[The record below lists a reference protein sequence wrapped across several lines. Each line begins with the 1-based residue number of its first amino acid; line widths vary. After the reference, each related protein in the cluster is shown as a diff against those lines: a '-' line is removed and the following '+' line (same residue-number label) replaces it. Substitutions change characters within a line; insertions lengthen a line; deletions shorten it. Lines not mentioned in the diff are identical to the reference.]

1 MIKASNFLVKFLH
14 RVIDLTDFLCRNVER
29 INWSDELV
37 MSLRTQF
44 RKVLPSISVTEQ
56 EALDAGDV
64 WLEGSIYRGKPDFN
78 ALRAVPEATLS
89 ADEQAFMNGPVKE
102 LMGMIDD
109 SVIQNSKHLPENI
122 LDFLKKERFFS
133 LIIPKSY
140 GGLEFSPY
148 ANSTIVGTIATKS
161 SAVAV
166 TVMVPNSLGPGEL
179 LMHFGTEEQRA
190 HYLPRL
196 ANGTDIPCFALTS
209 PEAGSDAGGIPDQG
223 IVTKGIYN
231 GQETLGL
238 EVTWDKRYITLAPI
252 ASVLGLAFKVFDPNG
267 LLGGKEE
274 LGITCAL
281 IPKSHPGV
289 ELGNR
294 HDPMGIRFYNG
305 TTRGN
310 KVFIPME
317 FIIGGQKN
325 IGRGWQMLVSCLG
338 AGRGISLPA
347 LGVSTSQV
355 ALKSA
360 SEYAAVREQFGLS
373 IGQFEGIQEKLADIA
388 GKTYLQESMRVLTT
402 EGLGMGLK
410 PSVVT
415 AIAKYHMTEI
425 GRDVLDSAMDI
436 LAGKAIQNGP
446 QNTLASGYVAQ
457 PIAITVEG
465 ANILTRNLMIFGQGV
480 MRCHPHLQE
489 MVESIHSEDADA
501 DSKFNKKFRQTVG
514 YGISNGLRAF
524 GLGLM
529 PFMASSQSELPEV
542 RRYEKA
548 VMQLS
553 SRLALFADF
562 SLLVLGGKL
571 KQAEMLSARLGDVM
585 SYLYAAMASI
595 KYYEQKVA
603 ESERA
608 QAAPY
613 FHYATRWALMSAE
626 NALHKFLDNFP
637 ASVPRKFLRVATL
650 QFNHRMPKID
660 DNLIRELAGAA
671 QHDTA
676 FKSQITKLIKPISGD
691 GHDINEQAYKAKM
704 ACLDLL
710 KVLKKSLRSKQ
721 VKPGVRFVDTLD
733 NALAANVIDT
743 EQYAKLVDY
752 NKKREKA
759 IRVDEFDFDLNLIDD
774 TLEAHGD
781 IQKAS

>member
-1 MIKASNFLVKFLH
+1 
-14 RVIDLTDFLCRNVER
+14 
-29 INWSDELV
+29 
-37 MSLRTQF
+37 MSLRTKLK
-44 RKVLPSISVTEQ
+44 KVLPSISITEQ

-64 WLEGSIYRGKPDFN
+64 WLEGSIYQGKPDFD
-78 ALRAVPEATLS
+78 ALRDVPAAKLS
-89 ADEQAFMNGPVKE
+89 AEEQAFLDGPVKE
-102 LMGMIDD
+102 LLSMIDD
-109 SVIQNSKHLPENI
+109 SEIQNGVHLPDYI

-133 LIIPKSY
+133 LIIPKSF

-148 ANSTIVGTIATKS
+148 ANSTIVATIATKS

-179 LMHFGTEEQRA
+179 LLHFGTKEQQD

-196 ANGTDIPCFALTS
+196 ANGRDIPCFALTS
-209 PEAGSDAGGIPDQG
+209 PEAGSDAGGIPDIGVVKRGQF
-223 IVTKGIYN
+223 N
-231 GQETLGL
+231 GEEVLGL
-238 EVTWDKRYITLAPI
+238 EITWDKRYITLAPI
-252 ASVLGLAFKVFDPNG
+252 ATVLGLAFKVVDPDG
-267 LLGGKEE
+267 LLGGKEN

-281 IPKSHPGV
+281 IPKDHPGV

-305 TTRGN
+305 TTRGE
-310 KVFIPME
+310 KVFVPMD

-347 LGVSTSQV
+347 LGVSSSQV
-355 ALKSA
+355 AFKGA
-360 SEYAAVREQFGLS
+360 SEYAAVREQFGLA

-388 GKTYLQESMRVLTT
+388 GKTYLQEAMRVLTT

-425 GRDVLDSAMDI
+425 GRNVLDSAMDI
-436 LAGKAIQNGP
+436 QAGKAIQNGP

-480 MRCHPHLQE
+480 MRCHPYLQS
-489 MVESIHSEDADA
+489 MVESIHSEDKNAD
-501 DSKFNKKFRQTVG
+501 KEFNSILRKTVG
-514 YGISNGLRAF
+514 YSVANSLRAF
-524 GLGLM
+524 RLGVL
-529 PFMASSQSELPEV
+529 PFTAGAKSSLPEV
-542 RRYEKA
+542 RTYEKA
-548 VMQLS
+548 AHKLS
-553 SRLALFADF
+553 AKLAVYADF

-585 SYLYAAMASI
+585 SFLYAAMASI

-603 ESERA
+603 SSERE

-613 FHYATRWALMSAE
+613 FHYATRFALQSAE
-626 NALHKFLDNFP
+626 EALHKFLDNFP
-637 ASVPRKFLRVATL
+637 ASGTRKFMRFITM
-650 QFNHRMPKID
+650 NYSMKMPKISD
-660 DNLIRELAGAA
+660 DLIRELATQA
-671 QHDTA
+671 QMDTA
-676 FKSQITKLIKPISGD
+676 FKAQITHLVKPIEGD
-691 GHDINEQAYKAKM
+691 GHHINEQAYKAKM

-710 KVLKKSLRSKQ
+710 AKVKKALRAKTI
-721 VKPGVRFVDTLD
+721 KPGVRFAETLD
-733 NALAANVIDT
+733 NALVASVIN
-743 EQYAKLVDY
+743 EEEYAKLIDY

-759 IRVDEFDFDLNLIDD
+759 IRVDEFDFDMNLLDD
-774 TLEAHGD
+774 NAKPVNPLKSVVNE
-781 IQKAS
+781 

>member
-1 MIKASNFLVKFLH
+1 
-14 RVIDLTDFLCRNVER
+14 
-29 INWSDELV
+29 
-37 MSLRTQF
+37 MSLRTKLK
-44 RKVLPSISVTEQ
+44 KVLPSISITEQ

-64 WLEGSIYRGKPDFN
+64 WLEGSIYQGKPDFS
-78 ALRAVPEATLS
+78 ALRAVPAAALS
-89 ADEQAFMNGPVKE
+89 EDEQAFIDGPLQK
-102 LMGMIDD
+102 LLGMIDETE
-109 SVIQNSKHLPENI
+109 IQNGIHLPEYI

-133 LIIPKSY
+133 LIIPKSF

-179 LMHFGTEEQRA
+179 LLHFGTQEQQA

-196 ANGTDIPCFALTS
+196 ANGRDIPCFALTS
-209 PEAGSDAGGIPDQG
+209 PEAGSDAGGIPDLG
-223 IVTKGIYN
+223 VVTKGMHN
-231 GQETLGL
+231 GEEVLGL
-238 EVTWDKRYITLAPI
+238 EITWDKRYITLAPI
-252 ASVLGLAFKVFDPNG
+252 ATVLGLAFKVVDPNG
-267 LLGGKEE
+267 LLGGKEN

-281 IPKSHPGV
+281 IPKEHPGV

-294 HDPMGIRFYNG
+294 HNPMGIRFYNG

-310 KVFIPME
+310 KVFVPMD

-347 LGVSTSQV
+347 LGVSSSQV
-355 ALKSA
+355 AFKSA
-360 SEYAAVREQFGLS
+360 SEYAAVREQFGLA

-388 GKTYLQESMRVLTT
+388 GKTYLQEAMRVLTT

-436 LAGKAIQNGP
+436 QAGKAIQNGP

-480 MRCHPHLQE
+480 MRCHPYLQS
-489 MVESIHSEDADA
+489 MVESIHSEDKNAD
-501 DSKFNKKFRQTVG
+501 KEFNRILRKTVG
-514 YGISNGLRAF
+514 YSVANSLRAF
-524 GLGLM
+524 RLGVL
-529 PFMASSQSELPEV
+529 PFTAGAESSFPEV
-542 RRYEKA
+542 REYEKA
-548 VMQLS
+548 AHKLS
-553 SRLALFADF
+553 AKLAVYADF

-585 SYLYAAMASI
+585 SFLYAAMASI

-603 ESERA
+603 SSERE

-613 FHYATRWALMSAE
+613 FHYATRFALQSAE
-626 NALHKFLDNFP
+626 QALHKFLDNFP
-637 ASVPRKFLRVATL
+637 ASGTRKFMRFITM
-650 QFNHRMPKID
+650 NYSTKMPKISD
-660 DNLIRELAGAA
+660 DLIRELATQA
-671 QHDTA
+671 QLDTA
-676 FKSQITKLIKPISGD
+676 FKKQITHLVKPIEGD
-691 GHDINEQAYKAKM
+691 GHYINEQAYKAKM
-704 ACLDLL
+704 ECLDLL
-710 KVLKKSLRSKQ
+710 AKVKKALRAKTI
-721 VKPGVRFVDTLD
+721 KPGIRFALTLD
-733 NALAANVIDT
+733 NALVANVIT
-743 EQYAKLVDY
+743 EEEYAKLIDY
-752 NKKREKA
+752 NKKRELA
-759 IRVDEFDFDLNLIDD
+759 IRVDEFDFDMNLLDENAQPVNP
-774 TLEAHGD
+774 LKSVVNE
-781 IQKAS
+781 

>member
-1 MIKASNFLVKFLH
+1 
-14 RVIDLTDFLCRNVER
+14 
-29 INWSDELV
+29 
-37 MSLRTQF
+37 MSLRTKLK
-44 RKVLPSISVTEQ
+44 KVLPSISITEQ

-64 WLEGSIYRGKPDFN
+64 WLEGSIYQGKPDFD
-78 ALRAVPEATLS
+78 ALRDVPAAKLS
-89 ADEQAFMNGPVKE
+89 AEEQAFLDGPVKE
-102 LMGMIDD
+102 LLSMIDD
-109 SVIQNSKHLPENI
+109 SEIQNGVHLPDYI

-133 LIIPKSY
+133 LIIPKSF

-148 ANSTIVGTIATKS
+148 ANSTIVATIATKS

-179 LMHFGTEEQRA
+179 LLHFGTKEQQD

-196 ANGTDIPCFALTS
+196 ANGRDIPCFALTS
-209 PEAGSDAGGIPDQG
+209 PEAGSDAGGIPDIGVVKRGQF
-223 IVTKGIYN
+223 N
-231 GQETLGL
+231 GEEVLGL
-238 EVTWDKRYITLAPI
+238 EITWDKRYITLAPI
-252 ASVLGLAFKVFDPNG
+252 ATVLGLAFKVVDPDG
-267 LLGGKEE
+267 LLGGKEN

-281 IPKSHPGV
+281 IPKDHPGV

-305 TTRGN
+305 TTRGE
-310 KVFIPME
+310 KVFVPMD

-347 LGVSTSQV
+347 LGVSSSQV
-355 ALKSA
+355 AFKGA
-360 SEYAAVREQFGLS
+360 SEYAAVREQFGLA

-388 GKTYLQESMRVLTT
+388 GKTYLQEAMRVLTT

-425 GRDVLDSAMDI
+425 GRNVLDSAMDI
-436 LAGKAIQNGP
+436 QAGKAIQNGP

-480 MRCHPHLQE
+480 MRCHPYLQT
-489 MVESIHSEDADA
+489 MVESIHSEDKNAD
-501 DSKFNKKFRQTVG
+501 KEFNSILRKTVG
-514 YGISNGLRAF
+514 YSVANSLRAF
-524 GLGLM
+524 RLGVL
-529 PFMASSQSELPEV
+529 PFTAGAKSSLPEV
-542 RRYEKA
+542 REYEKA
-548 VMQLS
+548 AHKLS
-553 SRLALFADF
+553 AKLAVYADF

-585 SYLYAAMASI
+585 SFLYAAMASI

-603 ESERA
+603 SSERE

-613 FHYATRWALMSAE
+613 FHYATRFALQSAE
-626 NALHKFLDNFP
+626 EALHKFLDNFP
-637 ASVPRKFLRVATL
+637 ASGTRKFMRFITM
-650 QFNHRMPKID
+650 NYSMKMPKISD
-660 DNLIRELAGAA
+660 DLIRELATQA
-671 QHDTA
+671 QMDTA
-676 FKSQITKLIKPISGD
+676 FKAQITHLVKPIEGD
-691 GHDINEQAYKAKM
+691 GHHINEQAYKAKM

-710 KVLKKSLRSKQ
+710 AKVKKALRAKTI
-721 VKPGVRFVDTLD
+721 KPGVRFAETLD
-733 NALAANVIDT
+733 NALVASVIN
-743 EQYAKLVDY
+743 EEEYAKLIDY

-759 IRVDEFDFDLNLIDD
+759 IRVDEFDFDMNLLDENAKPVNP
-774 TLEAHGD
+774 LKSVVNE
-781 IQKAS
+781 

>member
-1 MIKASNFLVKFLH
+1 
-14 RVIDLTDFLCRNVER
+14 
-29 INWSDELV
+29 
-37 MSLRTQF
+37 MSLRTKLK
-44 RKVLPSISVTEQ
+44 KVLPSISITEQ

-64 WLEGSIYRGKPDFN
+64 WLEGSIYQGKPDFD
-78 ALRAVPEATLS
+78 ALRDVPAAKLS
-89 ADEQAFMNGPVKE
+89 AEEQAFLDGPVKE
-102 LMGMIDD
+102 LLSMIDD
-109 SVIQNSKHLPENI
+109 SEIQNGVHLPDYI

-133 LIIPKSY
+133 LIIPKSF

-148 ANSTIVGTIATKS
+148 ANSTIVATIATKS

-179 LMHFGTEEQRA
+179 LLHFGTKEQQD

-196 ANGTDIPCFALTS
+196 ANGRDIPCFALTS
-209 PEAGSDAGGIPDQG
+209 PEAGSDAGGIPDIGVVKRGQF
-223 IVTKGIYN
+223 N
-231 GQETLGL
+231 GEEVLGL
-238 EVTWDKRYITLAPI
+238 EITWDKRYITLAPI
-252 ASVLGLAFKVFDPNG
+252 ATVLGLAFKVVDPDG
-267 LLGGKEE
+267 LLGGKEN

-281 IPKSHPGV
+281 IPKDHPGV
-289 ELGNR
+289 QLGNR

-305 TTRGN
+305 TTRGE
-310 KVFIPME
+310 KVFVPMD

-347 LGVSTSQV
+347 LGVSSSQV
-355 ALKSA
+355 AFKGA
-360 SEYAAVREQFGLS
+360 SEYAAVREQFGLA

-388 GKTYLQESMRVLTT
+388 GKTYLQEAMRVLTT

-425 GRDVLDSAMDI
+425 GRNVLDSAMDI
-436 LAGKAIQNGP
+436 QAGKAIQNGP

-480 MRCHPHLQE
+480 MRCHPYLQS
-489 MVESIHSEDADA
+489 MVESIHSEDKNAD
-501 DSKFNKKFRQTVG
+501 KEFNSILRKTVG
-514 YGISNGLRAF
+514 YSVANSLRAF
-524 GLGLM
+524 RLGVL
-529 PFMASSQSELPEV
+529 PFTAGAKSSLPEV
-542 RRYEKA
+542 REYEKA
-548 VMQLS
+548 AHKLS
-553 SRLALFADF
+553 AKLAVYADF

-585 SYLYAAMASI
+585 SFLYAAMASI

-603 ESERA
+603 SSERE

-613 FHYATRWALMSAE
+613 FHYATRFALQSAE
-626 NALHKFLDNFP
+626 EALHKFLDNFP
-637 ASVPRKFLRVATL
+637 ASGTRKFMRFITM
-650 QFNHRMPKID
+650 NYSMKMPKISD
-660 DNLIRELAGAA
+660 DLIRELATQA
-671 QHDTA
+671 QMDTA
-676 FKSQITKLIKPISGD
+676 FKAQITHLVNPIEGD
-691 GHDINEQAYKAKM
+691 GHYINEQAYKAKM

-710 KVLKKSLRSKQ
+710 AKVKKALRAKTI
-721 VKPGVRFVDTLD
+721 KPGVRFAETLD
-733 NALAANVIDT
+733 NALVASVIN
-743 EQYAKLVDY
+743 EEEYAKLIDY

-759 IRVDEFDFDLNLIDD
+759 IRVDEFDFDMNLLDD
-774 TLEAHGD
+774 NAKPVNPLKSVVNE
-781 IQKAS
+781 

>member
-1 MIKASNFLVKFLH
+1 
-14 RVIDLTDFLCRNVER
+14 
-29 INWSDELV
+29 
-37 MSLRTQF
+37 MSLRTKLK
-44 RKVLPSISVTEQ
+44 KVLPSISITEQ

-64 WLEGSIYRGKPDFN
+64 WLEGSIYQGKPDFS
-78 ALRAVPEATLS
+78 ALRAVSAATLS
-89 ADEQAFMNGPVKE
+89 ADEQAFIDGPLQE
-102 LMGMIDD
+102 LLGMIDD
-109 SVIQNSKHLPENI
+109 TEIQSGVHLPDYI
-122 LDFLKKERFFS
+122 LEFLKKERFFS
-133 LIIPKSY
+133 LIIPKSF

-148 ANSTIVGTIATKS
+148 ANSTIVATIATKS

-179 LMHFGTEEQRA
+179 LLHFGTQEQQA

-196 ANGTDIPCFALTS
+196 ANGRDIPCFALTS
-209 PEAGSDAGGIPDQG
+209 PEAGSDAGGIPDIG
-223 IVTKGIYN
+223 VVTKGMHN
-231 GQETLGL
+231 GEEVLGL
-238 EVTWDKRYITLAPI
+238 EITWDKRYITLAPI
-252 ASVLGLAFKVFDPNG
+252 ATVLGLAFKVVDPEG
-267 LLGGKEE
+267 LLGGKEN

-281 IPKSHPGV
+281 IPKEHPGV

-310 KVFIPME
+310 KVFVPMD

-347 LGVSTSQV
+347 LGVSSSQV
-355 ALKSA
+355 AFKGA

-388 GKTYLQESMRVLTT
+388 GKTYLQEAMRVLTT

-436 LAGKAIQNGP
+436 QAGKAIQNGP

-480 MRCHPHLQE
+480 MRCHPYLQS
-489 MVESIHSEDADA
+489 MVESIHSEDKNAD
-501 DSKFNKKFRQTVG
+501 KEFNSILRKTVG
-514 YGISNGLRAF
+514 YSVANSLRAF
-524 GLGLM
+524 RLGVL
-529 PFMASSQSELPEV
+529 PFTAGAESKLPEV
-542 RRYEKA
+542 REYEKA
-548 VMQLS
+548 AQKLS
-553 SRLALFADF
+553 AKLAVYADF

-585 SYLYAAMASI
+585 SFLYAAMASI

-603 ESERA
+603 NSERE

-613 FHYATRWALMSAE
+613 FHYATRFALQSAE
-626 NALHKFLDNFP
+626 EALHKFLDNFP
-637 ASVPRKFLRVATL
+637 ASGTRKFMRFITM
-650 QFNHRMPKID
+650 NYSTKMPKISD
-660 DNLIRELAGAA
+660 DLIRELAKQA
-671 QHDTA
+671 QLDTA
-676 FKSQITKLIKPISGD
+676 FKKQITHLVKPIEGD
-691 GHDINEQAYKAKM
+691 GHYINEQAYKAKM
-704 ACLDLL
+704 GCLDLL
-710 KVLKKSLRSKQ
+710 AKVKKALRSKTI
-721 VKPGVRFVDTLD
+721 KPGVRFALTLD
-733 NALAANVIDT
+733 NALVANVIT
-743 EQYAKLVDY
+743 EEEYAKLIDY
-752 NKKREKA
+752 NIKRERA
-759 IRVDEFDFDLNLIDD
+759 IRVDEFDFDMNLLDENAQPVNP
-774 TLEAHGD
+774 LKSVVN
-781 IQKAS
+781 Q

>member
-1 MIKASNFLVKFLH
+1 
-14 RVIDLTDFLCRNVER
+14 
-29 INWSDELV
+29 
-37 MSLRTQF
+37 MSLRTKLK
-44 RKVLPSISVTEQ
+44 KVLPSISITEQ

-64 WLEGSIYRGKPDFN
+64 WLEGSIYQGKPDFS
-78 ALRAVPEATLS
+78 ALRDVPAATLT
-89 ADEQAFMNGPVKE
+89 ADEQAFLDGPVQE
-102 LMGMIDD
+102 LLGMIDD
-109 SVIQNSKHLPENI
+109 SVIQNGIHLPNDI
-122 LDFLKKERFFS
+122 LEFLKKERFFS
-133 LIIPKSY
+133 LIIPKSF

-179 LMHFGTEEQRA
+179 LLHFGTQEQQA

-209 PEAGSDAGGIPDQG
+209 PEAGSDAGGIPDVG
-223 IVTKGIYN
+223 KVTKGMHN
-231 GQETLGL
+231 GEEVLGL
-238 EVTWDKRYITLAPI
+238 EITWDKRYITLAPI
-252 ASVLGLAFKVFDPNG
+252 ATVLGLAFKVVDPDG
-267 LLGGKEE
+267 LLGGKEN

-281 IPKSHPGV
+281 IPKEHPGV

-310 KVFIPME
+310 KVFVPMD
-317 FIIGGQKN
+317 FVIGGQKN

-347 LGVSTSQV
+347 LGVSTAQV

-388 GKTYLQESMRVLTT
+388 GKTYLQEAMRVLTT

-415 AIAKYHMTEI
+415 AIAKYHMTEL

-436 LAGKAIQNGP
+436 QAGKAIQNGP

-480 MRCHPHLQE
+480 MRCHPYLQS
-489 MVESIHSEDADA
+489 MVESIHSDDKGADA
-501 DSKFNKKFRQTVG
+501 EFNGILRKTIG
-514 YGISNGLRAF
+514 YSTANSLRAF
-524 GLGLM
+524 RLGVL
-529 PFMASSQSELPEV
+529 PFTAGASSALPEV
-542 RRYEKA
+542 RDYEKA
-548 VMQLS
+548 VHKLS
-553 SRLALFADF
+553 AKLAVYADF

-585 SYLYAAMASI
+585 SFLYAAMASI

-603 ESERA
+603 SSERE

-613 FHYATRWALMSAE
+613 FHYATRFALQSAE
-626 NALHKFLDNFP
+626 EALHKFLDNFP
-637 ASVPRKFLRVATL
+637 ASGTRKFMRFITM
-650 QFNHRMPKID
+650 NYSMKMPKISD
-660 DNLIRELAGAA
+660 DLIRELATQA
-671 QHDTA
+671 QMDTA
-676 FKSQITKLIKPISGD
+676 FKAQITHLVNPIEGD
-691 GHDINEQAYKAKM
+691 GHYINEQAYKAKM

-710 KVLKKSLRSKQ
+710 AKVKKALRAKTI
-721 VKPGVRFVDTLD
+721 KPGVRFAETLD
-733 NALAANVIDT
+733 NALVASVIN
-743 EQYAKLVDY
+743 EEEYAKLIDY

-759 IRVDEFDFDLNLIDD
+759 IRVDEFDFDMNLLDD
-774 TLEAHGD
+774 NAKPVNPLKSVVNE
-781 IQKAS
+781 

>member
-1 MIKASNFLVKFLH
+1 
-14 RVIDLTDFLCRNVER
+14 
-29 INWSDELV
+29 
-37 MSLRTQF
+37 MSLRTKLK
-44 RKVLPSISVTEQ
+44 KVLPSISITEQ

-64 WLEGSIYRGKPDFN
+64 WLEGSIYQGKPDFS
-78 ALRAVPEATLS
+78 ALRAVPAATLS
-89 ADEQAFMNGPVKE
+89 ADEQAFIDGPLQE

-109 SVIQNSKHLPENI
+109 TEIQNGIHLPDYI

-133 LIIPKSY
+133 LIIPKSF

-179 LMHFGTEEQRA
+179 LLHFGTKEQQA

-196 ANGTDIPCFALTS
+196 ANGRDIPCFALTS
-209 PEAGSDAGGIPDQG
+209 PEAGSDAGGIPDLG
-223 IVTKGIYN
+223 TVTKGMYN
-231 GQETLGL
+231 GKEVLGL
-238 EVTWDKRYITLAPI
+238 EITWDKRYITLAPI
-252 ASVLGLAFKVFDPNG
+252 ATVLGLAFKVVDPDG
-267 LLGGKEE
+267 LLGGKEN

-281 IPKSHPGV
+281 IPKEHPGV

-310 KVFIPME
+310 KVFVPMD

-347 LGVSTSQV
+347 LGVSSSQV
-355 ALKSA
+355 AFKGA
-360 SEYAAVREQFGLS
+360 SEYAAVREQFGLA

-388 GKTYLQESMRVLTT
+388 GKTYLQEAMRVLTT

-436 LAGKAIQNGP
+436 QAGKAIQNGP

-480 MRCHPHLQE
+480 MRCHPYLQS
-489 MVESIHSEDADA
+489 MVESIHSEDKNAD
-501 DSKFNKKFRQTVG
+501 KEFNSILRKTVG
-514 YGISNGLRAF
+514 YSVGNSLRAF
-524 GLGLM
+524 RLGVL
-529 PFMASSQSELPEV
+529 PFTAGAESKLPEV
-542 RRYEKA
+542 REYEKA
-548 VMQLS
+548 AQKLS
-553 SRLALFADF
+553 AKLAVYADF

-585 SYLYAAMASI
+585 SFLYAAMASI

-603 ESERA
+603 SSERE

-613 FHYATRWALMSAE
+613 FHYATRFALQSAE
-626 NALHKFLDNFP
+626 EALHKFLDNFP
-637 ASVPRKFLRVATL
+637 ASGTRKFMRFITM
-650 QFNHRMPKID
+650 NYSTKMPKISD
-660 DNLIRELAGAA
+660 DLIRELSKQA
-671 QHDTA
+671 QLDTA
-676 FKSQITKLIKPISGD
+676 FKKQITHLVKPVEGD
-691 GHDINEQAYKAKM
+691 GHHINEQAYQAKM

-710 KVLKKSLRSKQ
+710 AKVKKALRSKTI
-721 VKPGVRFVDTLD
+721 KPGIRFALTLD
-733 NALAANVIDT
+733 NALVANIIT
-743 EQYAKLVDY
+743 EDEYAKLIDY
-752 NKKREKA
+752 NKKRERA
-759 IRVDEFDFDLNLIDD
+759 IRVDEFDFDLNLLDENAKPVNP
-774 TLEAHGD
+774 LKSVVN
-781 IQKAS
+781 Q

>member
-1 MIKASNFLVKFLH
+1 
-14 RVIDLTDFLCRNVER
+14 
-29 INWSDELV
+29 
-37 MSLRTQF
+37 MSLRTKLK
-44 RKVLPSISVTEQ
+44 KVLPSISITEQ

-64 WLEGSIYRGKPDFN
+64 WLEGSIYQGKPDFD
-78 ALRAVPEATLS
+78 ALRDVPAAKLS
-89 ADEQAFMNGPVKE
+89 AEEQAFLDGPVKE
-102 LMGMIDD
+102 LLSMIDD
-109 SVIQNSKHLPENI
+109 SEIQNGVHLPDYI

-133 LIIPKSY
+133 LIIPKSF

-148 ANSTIVGTIATKS
+148 ANSTIVATIATKS

-179 LMHFGTEEQRA
+179 LLHFGTKEQQD

-196 ANGTDIPCFALTS
+196 ANGRDIPCFALTS
-209 PEAGSDAGGIPDQG
+209 PEAGSDAGGIPDIGVVKRGQF
-223 IVTKGIYN
+223 N
-231 GQETLGL
+231 GEEVLGL
-238 EVTWDKRYITLAPI
+238 EITWDKRYITLAPI
-252 ASVLGLAFKVFDPNG
+252 ATVLGLAFKVVDPDG
-267 LLGGKEE
+267 LLGGKEN

-281 IPKSHPGV
+281 IPKDHPGV
-289 ELGNR
+289 QLGNR

-305 TTRGN
+305 TTRGE
-310 KVFIPME
+310 KVFVPMD

-347 LGVSTSQV
+347 LGVSSSQV
-355 ALKSA
+355 AFKGA
-360 SEYAAVREQFGLS
+360 SEYAAVREQFGLA

-388 GKTYLQESMRVLTT
+388 GKTYLQEAMRVLTT

-425 GRDVLDSAMDI
+425 GRNVLDSAMDI
-436 LAGKAIQNGP
+436 QAGKAIQNGP

-480 MRCHPHLQE
+480 MRCHPYLQS
-489 MVESIHSEDADA
+489 MVESIHSEDKNAD
-501 DSKFNKKFRQTVG
+501 KEFNSILRKTVG
-514 YGISNGLRAF
+514 YSIANSLRAF
-524 GLGLM
+524 RLGVL
-529 PFMASSQSELPEV
+529 PFTAGAKSSLPEV
-542 RRYEKA
+542 REYEKA
-548 VMQLS
+548 AHKLS
-553 SRLALFADF
+553 AKLAVYADF

-585 SYLYAAMASI
+585 SFLYAAMASI

-603 ESERA
+603 SSERE

-613 FHYATRWALMSAE
+613 FHYATRFALQSAE
-626 NALHKFLDNFP
+626 EALHKFLDNFP
-637 ASVPRKFLRVATL
+637 ASGTRKFMRFITM
-650 QFNHRMPKID
+650 NYSMKMPKISD
-660 DNLIRELAGAA
+660 DLIRELATQA
-671 QHDTA
+671 QMDTA
-676 FKSQITKLIKPISGD
+676 FKAQITHLVNPIEGD
-691 GHDINEQAYKAKM
+691 GHYINEQAYKAKM

-710 KVLKKSLRSKQ
+710 AKVKKALRAKTI
-721 VKPGVRFVDTLD
+721 KPGVRFAETLD
-733 NALAANVIDT
+733 NALVANVIN
-743 EQYAKLVDY
+743 EEEYAKLIDY

-759 IRVDEFDFDLNLIDD
+759 IRVDEFDFDMNLLDD
-774 TLEAHGD
+774 NAKPVNPLKSVVNE
-781 IQKAS
+781 

>member
-1 MIKASNFLVKFLH
+1 
-14 RVIDLTDFLCRNVER
+14 
-29 INWSDELV
+29 
-37 MSLRTQF
+37 MSLRTKLK
-44 RKVLPSISVTEQ
+44 KVLPSISITEQ

-64 WLEGSIYRGKPDFN
+64 WLEGSIYQGKPDFN
-78 ALRAVPEATLS
+78 ALRAVPAAVLS
-89 ADEQAFMNGPVKE
+89 ADEQAFIDGPLQE
-102 LMGMIDD
+102 LLGMIDD
-109 SVIQNSKHLPENI
+109 TEIQNGIHLPEYI

-133 LIIPKSY
+133 LIIPKSF

-179 LMHFGTEEQRA
+179 LLHFGTKEQQA

-196 ANGTDIPCFALTS
+196 ANGRDIPCFALTS
-209 PEAGSDAGGIPDQG
+209 PEAGSDAGGIPDLG
-223 IVTKGIYN
+223 TVTKGMYN
-231 GQETLGL
+231 GEEVLGL
-238 EVTWDKRYITLAPI
+238 EITWDKRYITLAPI
-252 ASVLGLAFKVFDPNG
+252 ATVLGLAFKVVDPNG
-267 LLGGKEE
+267 LLGGKEN

-281 IPKSHPGV
+281 IPKEHPGV

-310 KVFIPME
+310 KVFVPMD

-347 LGVSTSQV
+347 LGVSSSQV
-355 ALKSA
+355 AFKGA
-360 SEYAAVREQFGLS
+360 SEYAAVREQFGLA

-388 GKTYLQESMRVLTT
+388 GKTYLQEAMRVLTT

-436 LAGKAIQNGP
+436 QAGKAIQNGP

-480 MRCHPHLQE
+480 MRCHPYLQS
-489 MVESIHSEDADA
+489 MVESIHSEDKNAD
-501 DSKFNKKFRQTVG
+501 KEFNRILRKTVG
-514 YGISNGLRAF
+514 YSLANSLRAF
-524 GLGLM
+524 RLGVL
-529 PFMASSQSELPEV
+529 PFTAGANSPLPEV
-542 RRYEKA
+542 REYEKA
-548 VMQLS
+548 AHKLS
-553 SRLALFADF
+553 AKLAVYADF

-585 SYLYAAMASI
+585 SFLYAAMASI

-603 ESERA
+603 SSERE

-613 FHYATRWALMSAE
+613 FHYATRFALQSAE
-626 NALHKFLDNFP
+626 QALHKFLDNFP
-637 ASVPRKFLRVATL
+637 ASGTRKFMRFITM
-650 QFNHRMPKID
+650 NYSTKMPKISD
-660 DNLIRELAGAA
+660 DLIRELATQA
-671 QHDTA
+671 QLDTA
-676 FKSQITKLIKPISGD
+676 FKKQITHLVKPIEGD
-691 GHDINEQAYKAKM
+691 GHYINEQAYKAKM
-704 ACLDLL
+704 GCLDLL
-710 KVLKKSLRSKQ
+710 AKVKKALRAKTI
-721 VKPGVRFVDTLD
+721 KPGIRFALTLD
-733 NALAANVIDT
+733 NALVANVIT
-743 EQYAKLVDY
+743 EEEYAKLIDY
-752 NKKREKA
+752 NKKRERA
-759 IRVDEFDFDLNLIDD
+759 IRVDEFDFDMNLLDENAKPINP
-774 TLEAHGD
+774 LKSVVN
-781 IQKAS
+781 Q

>member
-1 MIKASNFLVKFLH
+1 
-14 RVIDLTDFLCRNVER
+14 
-29 INWSDELV
+29 
-37 MSLRTQF
+37 MSLRTKLK
-44 RKVLPSISVTEQ
+44 KVLPSISITEQ

-64 WLEGSIYRGKPDFN
+64 WLEGSIYQGKPDFD
-78 ALRAVPEATLS
+78 ALRDVPAAKLS
-89 ADEQAFMNGPVKE
+89 AEEQAFLDGPVKE
-102 LMGMIDD
+102 LLSMIDD
-109 SVIQNSKHLPENI
+109 SEIQNGVHLPDYI

-133 LIIPKSY
+133 LIIPKSF

-148 ANSTIVGTIATKS
+148 ANSTIVATIATKS

-179 LMHFGTEEQRA
+179 LLHFGTKEQQD

-196 ANGTDIPCFALTS
+196 ANGRDIPCFALTS
-209 PEAGSDAGGIPDQG
+209 PEAGSDAGGIPDIGVVKRGQF
-223 IVTKGIYN
+223 N
-231 GQETLGL
+231 GEEVLGL
-238 EVTWDKRYITLAPI
+238 EITWDKRYITLAPI
-252 ASVLGLAFKVFDPNG
+252 ATVLGLAFKVVDPDG
-267 LLGGKEE
+267 LLGGKEN

-281 IPKSHPGV
+281 IPKDHPGV

-305 TTRGN
+305 TTRGE
-310 KVFIPME
+310 KVFVPMD

-347 LGVSTSQV
+347 LGVSSSQV
-355 ALKSA
+355 AFKGA
-360 SEYAAVREQFGLS
+360 SEYAAVREQFGLA

-388 GKTYLQESMRVLTT
+388 GKTYLQEAMRVLTT

-425 GRDVLDSAMDI
+425 GRNVLDSAMDI
-436 LAGKAIQNGP
+436 QAGKAIQNGP

-480 MRCHPHLQE
+480 MRCHPYLQT
-489 MVESIHSEDADA
+489 MVESIHSEDKNAD
-501 DSKFNKKFRQTVG
+501 KEFNSILRKTVG
-514 YGISNGLRAF
+514 YSVANSLRAF
-524 GLGLM
+524 RLGVL
-529 PFMASSQSELPEV
+529 PFTAGAKSSLPEV
-542 RRYEKA
+542 REYEKA
-548 VMQLS
+548 AHKLS
-553 SRLALFADF
+553 AKLAVYADF

-585 SYLYAAMASI
+585 SFLYAAMASI

-603 ESERA
+603 SSERE

-613 FHYATRWALMSAE
+613 FHYATRFALQSAE
-626 NALHKFLDNFP
+626 EALHKFLDNFP
-637 ASVPRKFLRVATL
+637 ASGTRKFMRFITM
-650 QFNHRMPKID
+650 NYSMKMPKISD
-660 DNLIRELAGAA
+660 DLIRELATQA
-671 QHDTA
+671 QMDTA
-676 FKSQITKLIKPISGD
+676 FKAQITHLVKPIEGD
-691 GHDINEQAYKAKM
+691 GHYINEQAYKAKM

-710 KVLKKSLRSKQ
+710 KKVKKALRAKTI
-721 VKPGVRFVDTLD
+721 KPGVRFAETLD
-733 NALAANVIDT
+733 NALVASVIN
-743 EQYAKLVDY
+743 EEEYAKLIDY

-759 IRVDEFDFDLNLIDD
+759 IRVDEFDFDMNLLDD
-774 TLEAHGD
+774 NAKPVNPLKSVVNE
-781 IQKAS
+781 

>member
-1 MIKASNFLVKFLH
+1 
-14 RVIDLTDFLCRNVER
+14 
-29 INWSDELV
+29 
-37 MSLRTQF
+37 MSLRTKLK
-44 RKVLPSISVTEQ
+44 KVLPSISITEQ

-64 WLEGSIYRGKPDFN
+64 WLEGSIYQGKPDFD
-78 ALRAVPEATLS
+78 ALRDVPAAKLS
-89 ADEQAFMNGPVKE
+89 AEEQAFLDGPVKE
-102 LMGMIDD
+102 LLSMIDD
-109 SVIQNSKHLPENI
+109 SEIQNGVHLPDYI

-133 LIIPKSY
+133 LIIPKSF

-148 ANSTIVGTIATKS
+148 ANSTIVATIATKS

-179 LMHFGTEEQRA
+179 LLHFGTKEQQD

-196 ANGTDIPCFALTS
+196 ANGRDIPCFALTS
-209 PEAGSDAGGIPDQG
+209 PEAGSDAGGIPDIGVVKRGQF
-223 IVTKGIYN
+223 N
-231 GQETLGL
+231 GEEVLGL
-238 EVTWDKRYITLAPI
+238 EITWDKRYITLAPI
-252 ASVLGLAFKVFDPNG
+252 ATVLGLAFKVVDPDG
-267 LLGGKEE
+267 LLGGKEN

-281 IPKSHPGV
+281 IPKDHPGV

-305 TTRGN
+305 TTRGE
-310 KVFIPME
+310 KVFVPMD

-347 LGVSTSQV
+347 LGVSSSQV
-355 ALKSA
+355 AFKGA
-360 SEYAAVREQFGLS
+360 SEYAAVREQFGLA

-388 GKTYLQESMRVLTT
+388 GKTYLQEAMRVLTT

-425 GRDVLDSAMDI
+425 GRNVLDSAMDI
-436 LAGKAIQNGP
+436 QAGKAIQNGP

-480 MRCHPHLQE
+480 MRCHPYLQS
-489 MVESIHSEDADA
+489 MVESIHSEDKNAD
-501 DSKFNKKFRQTVG
+501 KEFNSILRKTVG
-514 YGISNGLRAF
+514 YSVANSLRAF
-524 GLGLM
+524 RLGVL
-529 PFMASSQSELPEV
+529 PFTAGAKSSLPEV
-542 RRYEKA
+542 REYEKA
-548 VMQLS
+548 AHKLS
-553 SRLALFADF
+553 AKLAVYADF

-585 SYLYAAMASI
+585 SFLYAAMASI

-603 ESERA
+603 SSERE

-613 FHYATRWALMSAE
+613 FHYATRFALQSAE
-626 NALHKFLDNFP
+626 EALHKFLDNFP
-637 ASVPRKFLRVATL
+637 ASGTRKFMRFITM
-650 QFNHRMPKID
+650 NYSMKMPKISD
-660 DNLIRELAGAA
+660 DLIRELATQA
-671 QHDTA
+671 QMDTA
-676 FKSQITKLIKPISGD
+676 FKAQITHLVNPIEGD
-691 GHDINEQAYKAKM
+691 GHYINEQAYKAKM

-710 KVLKKSLRSKQ
+710 KKVKKALRAKTI
-721 VKPGVRFVDTLD
+721 KPGVRFAETLD
-733 NALAANVIDT
+733 NALVASVIN
-743 EQYAKLVDY
+743 EEEYAKLIDY

-759 IRVDEFDFDLNLIDD
+759 IRVDEFDFDMNLLDD
-774 TLEAHGD
+774 NAKPVNPLKSVVNE
-781 IQKAS
+781 